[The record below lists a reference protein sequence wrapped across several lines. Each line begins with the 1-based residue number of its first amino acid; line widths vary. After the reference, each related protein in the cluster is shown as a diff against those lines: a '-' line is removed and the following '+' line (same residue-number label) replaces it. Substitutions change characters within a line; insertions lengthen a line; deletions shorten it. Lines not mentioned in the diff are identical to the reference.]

1 MEAMAGIMLL
11 LAQHTE
17 VAEEAG
23 LVLVNTLR
31 QTTLME
37 EQDKRVAEMAVIEEY
52 IQVLVQI
59 LVLQTVVAVAVAR
72 HTKVIT
78 SLVVAVALEL

>member
-37 EQDKRVAEMAVIEEY
+37 EQDKRVEEMAVIEEY
-52 IQVLVQI
+52 ILHQEQI

-72 HTKVIT
+72 HTKVMT